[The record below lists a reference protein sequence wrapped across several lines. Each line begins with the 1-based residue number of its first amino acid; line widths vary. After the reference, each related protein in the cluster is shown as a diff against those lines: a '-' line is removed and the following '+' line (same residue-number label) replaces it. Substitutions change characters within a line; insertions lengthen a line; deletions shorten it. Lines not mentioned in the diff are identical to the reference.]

1 MISPNWMSRKG
12 EEEFEVRRL
21 GQQEVT
27 PSGQAIWDL
36 RGLTN
41 PEARRFWQIFFSRV
55 VSQTTVL
62 ETASLL
68 IYLVWAAC
76 TALVPGCG
84 MGCMVDGKKA
94 LALGSSCLG
103 G

>member
-55 VSQTTVL
+55 VSQTTL
-62 ETASLL
+62 FETHSFSRVSFG
-68 IYLVWAAC
+68 IIHQC
-76 TALVPGCG
+76 
-84 MGCMVDGKKA
+84 
-94 LALGSSCLG
+94 SQ
-103 G
+103 